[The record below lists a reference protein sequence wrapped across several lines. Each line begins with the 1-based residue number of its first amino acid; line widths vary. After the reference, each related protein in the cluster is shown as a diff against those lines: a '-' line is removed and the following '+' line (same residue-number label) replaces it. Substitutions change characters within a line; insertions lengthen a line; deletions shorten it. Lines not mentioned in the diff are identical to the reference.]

1 MRVVGLTF
9 VAGVLLLVSGCASD
23 ATEPAP
29 VDRAAP
35 QVSIASPPAGAV
47 TGVVTLT
54 ADATDDV
61 GVTVVLWE
69 VNGAPLPDRDS
80 TAPFQLEWNTAL
92 SAVGTYEW
100 VAIAR
105 DRSGRSTESAPV
117 TYTVGP

>member
-1 MRVVGLTF
+1 MRVVDLTF
-9 VAGVLLLVSGCASD
+9 VAGVLLLVSGCGSD

-35 QVSIASPPAGAV
+35 QVSITSPAAGAV
-47 TGVVTLT
+47 TGVVTIT

-61 GVTVVLWE
+61 GVTVVQWE
-69 VNGAPLPDRDS
+69 VNGAPLADRDS
-80 TAPFQLEWNTAL
+80 TAPFQHEWDTTL
-92 SAVGTYEW
+92 SAVGIYEW

-105 DRSGRSTESAPV
+105 DKSGKSTESAPV